1 MDDMSARA
9 LEIKRINEQ
18 LAAVR
23 GSARSMDG
31 SVSIETDVNGRITDL
46 YLADYAMEN
55 GPDRLAALIIDRH
68 RAALDNAN
76 AEATRIFDAPAD
88 NPSTPNNLTA
98 LGDPSAPDNFTANEL
113 TLEWTPS
120 HLRRDDTYQNNQWRE
135 PSDWDRRR

>member
-1 MDDMSARA
+1 MDDVSARA
-9 LEIKRINEQ
+9 LEIKRLNEQ

-23 GSARSMDG
+23 GAARSVDG
-31 SVSIETDVNGRITDL
+31 SVSIETDVSGRITDL

-88 NPSTPNNLTA
+88 NP
-98 LGDPSAPDNFTANEL
+98 APIDEPVATEPA
-113 TLEWTPS
+113 LEWTPS

>member
-1 MDDMSARA
+1 MSARA

-31 SVSIETDVNGRITDL
+31 SVSIETDVSGRITDL

-76 AEATRIFDAPAD
+76 AEATRIFDAPANNPAVPD
-88 NPSTPNNLTA
+88 NSSTPDN
-98 LGDPSAPDNFTANEL
+98 SAANEPA
-113 TLEWTPS
+113 LEWTPS
-120 HLRRDDTYQNNQWRE
+120 HLRRDDTYQSDQWRE